1 MKSLFFISVFFIGT
15 MLFNG
20 ATGQTKPCPEVAGF
34 ATDYC
39 FTDSVMAGKAVLFKA
54 NTDTFY
60 FVPGTGKKAV
70 KLTHPKT
77 SGLAEVSGLKKEYAK
92 MTSDDILFLTFALG
106 EWETQKMNIGF
117 ITTASGLS
125 YRIDSKGSGK
135 NPEAGKKVKVH
146 YKGYLPDGTKFDSS
160 FDRNQPFEFSLGKGQ
175 VIKGWDEGIQLFPVG
190 SKGTLRIPPQL
201 GYGNRPNGSIPANAT
216 LFFDIEVISAE

>member
-77 SGLAEVSGLKKEYAK
+77 SGLAELSGLKKEYAK

-175 VIKGWDEGIQLFPVG
+175 VIKGWDQGFATMK
-190 SKGTLRIPPQL
+190 KGEKAILRCRSDYA
-201 GYGNRPNGSIPANAT
+201 YGDGGQG
-216 LFFDIEVISAE
+216 

>member
-1 MKSLFFISVFFIGT
+1 
-15 MLFNG
+15 
-20 ATGQTKPCPEVAGF
+20 
-34 ATDYC
+34 
-39 FTDSVMAGKAVLFKA
+39 
-54 NTDTFY
+54 
-60 FVPGTGKKAV
+60 
-70 KLTHPKT
+70 
-77 SGLAEVSGLKKEYAK
+77 
-92 MTSDDILFLTFALG
+92 
-106 EWETQKMNIGF
+106 MNIGF